1 MRDDKAQLD
10 KFCERCRERIRKSYP
25 EYEYII
31 GNIERAENKL
41 YTTGVRSIQLLS
53 FIIISDYLYQSYI
66 RISVCTHR
74 IINSV
79 GCIAVDEKID
89 NVAVIV
95 IYYLCYYH
103 AVVRP
108 AVNYILDNITGLC
121 GKILP
126 SVSATMPLPVFL
138 LQYS

>member
-1 MRDDKAQLD
+1 MLSGISKEQ
-10 KFCERCRERIRKSYP
+10 K
-25 EYEYII
+25 
-31 GNIERAENKL
+31 NKL

-53 FIIISDYLYQSYI
+53 FIIISDYLYQPYV
-66 RISVCTHR
+66 RISVCAHR

-79 GCIAVDEKID
+79 GCIAVNEKID

-108 AVNYILDNITGLC
+108 AVNYILDNIAGLC
-121 GKILP
+121 GENITVCFGYNALAFP
-126 SVSATMPLPVFL
+126 TTIPTFP
-138 LQYS
+138 

>member
-1 MRDDKAQLD
+1 MLSGISKEQ
-10 KFCERCRERIRKSYP
+10 K
-25 EYEYII
+25 
-31 GNIERAENKL
+31 NKL

-66 RISVCTHR
+66 RISVCAHR

-79 GCIAVDEKID
+79 GCIAVDEKIG

-108 AVNYILDNITGLC
+108 AVNYILDNIAGLC
-121 GKILP
+121 GENIT
-126 SVSATMPLPVFL
+126 VCFATMPLPVFL